1 MRAGRGRGG
10 LLVDE
15 RDEFGDQRCC
25 KRAEEG
31 SAPRERGVSRHSRR
45 CAHQSRRRRGHGR
58 SSGDQSNGGLPG
70 PEAGPRAAQL
80 RAGGAR
86 RTGRDPRSPKVKTAP
101 PLARDESTWAALPCQ
116 PRRRRRWES
125 TAPGRAAGRAA
136 AHDCGKEDEQKPLLE
151 AQVPAQYRP
160 LVQSA
165 VGRAVSAVSGQLPG
179 AQGPSGGR
187 GPRREGGELG
197 FEAAAGRERHGN
209 AEKEVPE
216 PRRFWA

>member
-1 MRAGRGRGG
+1 
-10 LLVDE
+10 
-15 RDEFGDQRCC
+15 
-25 KRAEEG
+25 
-31 SAPRERGVSRHSRR
+31 
-45 CAHQSRRRRGHGR
+45 
-58 SSGDQSNGGLPG
+58 
-70 PEAGPRAAQL
+70 
-80 RAGGAR
+80 
-86 RTGRDPRSPKVKTAP
+86 VKTAP

-136 AHDCGKEDEQKPLLE
+136 AHDCGKEDKQKPLLE

-216 PRRFWA
+216 PRRFGA